1 MDHNSLTKLS
11 ATLRE
16 AADLIVEE
24 PEEKTP
30 SVTKVASEPK
40 TEFLDTTQVLNFLK
54 FFG

>member
-1 MDHNSLTKLS
+1 MDHSSLTKLA

-24 PEEKTP
+24 PEETP
-30 SVTKVASEPK
+30 SSVTKVAAETK
-40 TEFLDTTQVLNFLK
+40 TEYLDTKQVLNFLK